1 MGRTSRLL
9 PNSSNYQ
16 ESIHKHLCV
25 VFCTDVTPLGKYH
38 VRQLLDCTVKVCLV
52 IQNCQTVFQSG
63 FYLPEI
69 NDSFYCSPLVAFD
82 IVSLLNFDQLY
93 SSNILVVF
101 LMTDTE
107 HLFISLF
114 DICILSFR

>member
-93 SSNILVVF
+93 SS
-101 LMTDTE
+101 
-107 HLFISLF
+107 ISLLF
-114 DICILSFR
+114 S